1 MLIDS
6 AKVAYEVFQACRHF
20 GWRTEVPPDVLDLMR
35 ALFDLLDRTLDEV
48 ERRGALVIEVP
59 DSWLDAVHPYYR
71 EAVGADPGA
80 DRSPIHRL
88 HPQGQQIL
96 QLVRIA
102 AGEFRRLLSSGAH
115 GAMRSLGY
123 ALHPLPDL
131 IPDGERFEPDMFGFN
146 FRIAAFHWS
155 ALSPEMQQAL
165 CELARIEPSEV
176 ERLLGE
182 EGFVIDMY
190 RDAQ

>member
-6 AKVAYEVFQACRHF
+6 TKVAYEVFQACRHF

-48 ERRGALVIEVP
+48 ERCGALEVEVP
-59 DSWLDAVHPYYR
+59 DSWPDSVHPYYR
-71 EAVGADPGA
+71 GAVGGDPGA
-80 DRSPIHRL
+80 DRSPTHRL
-88 HPQGQQIL
+88 HPQGL
-96 QLVRIA
+96 QLLQVVRVA

-115 GAMRSLGY
+115 GAIRSLGY
-123 ALHPLPDL
+123 ALHPLADL
-131 IPDGERFEPDMFGFN
+131 IRDGERFEPDLFGFC

-155 ALSPEMQQAL
+155 ALSPDMQQAL

-182 EGFVIDMY
+182 EGFVVDMY
-190 RDAQ
+190 GDAR